1 MSNWHI
7 RDSHV
12 PIVTSSLCV
21 DWKRQTSLLV
31 DLFFSCMYHQL
42 LCASLPVSL
51 LHGRPAWFHQLR
63 LQDRCGRGSGQSGQ
77 VHGAAPSDRS
87 TVSQNHRQRVGLFSG
102 TLFHL
107 SDHQQQCHA
116 SGRGLNLG
124 QSGTVSASLSSLISK
139 VNIWAILKGGWD
151 WGQTGKH
158 WLKEGK
164 VIPLQCCHRE
174 GKAIPLLPCPR
185 EGKLIPLLHFP
196 REGKLIP
203 LLHCPREVG
212 KGRSF
217 RSYLVPGK
225 EMWAEDRHSLSLIFL
240 FFLFFVLMI
249 TYIALFSALLSRLT
263 ALACGSTWVT
273 SFL

>member
-1 MSNWHI
+1 MSDWHI
-7 RDSHV
+7 RDRHV

-42 LCASLPVSL
+42 LCASLSVSL

-63 LQDRCGRGSGQSGQ
+63 LQDGRGCGGGQSGQ
-77 VHGAAPSDRS
+77 VHGATPSDRS
-87 TVSQNHRQRVGLFSG
+87 TVSQNHRQRVSLFSG

-107 SDHQQQCHA
+107 SDQQQQCHA

-124 QSGTVSASLSSLISK
+124 QGGTVSASLSSLISK

-151 WGQTGKH
+151 WGQMGKH
-158 WLKEGK
+158 CLKEGK

-185 EGKLIPLLHFP
+185 EGKTIPLLQCPREGKVIPLLACP
-196 REGKLIP
+196 REGKLDSTP
-203 LLHCPREVG
+203 
-212 KGRSF
+212 
-217 RSYLVPGK
+217 
-225 EMWAEDRHSLSLIFL
+225 
-240 FFLFFVLMI
+240 
-249 TYIALFSALLSRLT
+249 TFS
-263 ALACGSTWVT
+263 
-273 SFL
+273 